1 MYFTVITAFLVLTVV
16 QETWGVHSNAGL
28 INICLIGGFV
38 GRLQVVSSPT
48 LPFIINLHEYMVNSD
63 E

>member
-1 MYFTVITAFLVLTVV
+1 MSFTVITAFLVLSAVHG
-16 QETWGVHSNAGL
+16 TWGVHSNAGL
-28 INICLIGGFV
+28 TKICLIGGFV

-48 LPFIINLHEYMVNSD
+48 LPFIINAHEYMVNSD